1 MLVFDRISA
10 TSHNP
15 EGGGGGIKTSPCLAV
30 LFILA
35 RILDNASALF
45 DGDDMVEAFV
55 EVDLIAVLELD
66 LEAAVN
72 LEVEEGASLPVV
84 EDRMTLLADEAI
96 ALLLLLSDADEDGG
110 LEVDEDIDDDDDD
123 VALIFDVLGV
133 LKDDVDVCLEV
144 ALGAKEATE
153 VGVFSFDNDAF
164 VALPATP
171 LIPL

>member
-123 VALIFDVLGV
+123 DVALIFDVLGV
-133 LKDDVDVCLEV
+133 LKDVCLEV
-144 ALGAKEATE
+144 PLGAKEATE
-153 VGVFSFDNDAF
+153 VGVFNFDNDAF

-171 LIPL
+171 LIPP